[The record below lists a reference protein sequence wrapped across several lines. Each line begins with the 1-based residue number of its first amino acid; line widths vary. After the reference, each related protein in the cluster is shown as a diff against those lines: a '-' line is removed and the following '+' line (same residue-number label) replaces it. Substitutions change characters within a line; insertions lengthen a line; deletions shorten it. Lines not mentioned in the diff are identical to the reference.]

1 MYVRKC
7 GYCGTEITAQYKSK
21 LNLFC
26 SRSCHAKF
34 KKSGLSLVDERNLP
48 IASNGQFIC
57 PHNCEV
63 TCKERKCSRC
73 GWNPAVARG
82 RLNHIAV
89 GLVERCANV

>member
-1 MYVRKC
+1 MHVGKC
-7 GYCGTEITAQYKSK
+7 EYCGAEITAQYKSK

-26 SRSCHAKF
+26 SRSCRAKF
-34 KKSGLSLVDERNLP
+34 KKSGLPLVDERNLL

-63 TCKERKCSRC
+63 TCKERKCSMC

-82 RLNHIAV
+82 RLYHIAV
-89 GLVERCANV
+89 ELSGRCANV